1 MAREKNF
8 ERKVKTWIR
17 DGGGWVVK
25 FHGDAFSTAG
35 VPDLLACIKGWFV
48 GIEVKADDGEPS
60 ELQIWTV
67 KQIRKAG
74 GVAVVLFPSAFSD
87 FQKWAEGGFR
97 EERPIVMK

>member
-1 MAREKNF
+1 MAKEKNF

-17 DGGGWVVK
+17 DKGGWVVK
-25 FHGDAFSTAG
+25 YHGDAYSVAG
-35 VPDLLACIKGWFV
+35 VPDLLCCLDGRFV

-74 GVAVVLFPSAFSD
+74 GVAVVLFPSAFPS
-87 FQKWAEGGFR
+87 FQKWAEGGFKGK
-97 EERPIVMK
+97 RPVVMK